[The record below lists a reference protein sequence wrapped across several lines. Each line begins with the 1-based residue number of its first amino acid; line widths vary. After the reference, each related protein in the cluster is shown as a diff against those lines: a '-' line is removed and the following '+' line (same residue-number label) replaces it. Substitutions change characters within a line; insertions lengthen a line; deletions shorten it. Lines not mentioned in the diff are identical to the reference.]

1 MKRKWGLC
9 SLAFIC
15 KDALLKVHRGHVIF
29 FLRFPCVAAM
39 LLQVLLWQSQSRHSV
54 ILMRMTWIP
63 AESRKLWL
71 CAITFDGTPEVRFW
85 LWMLWHSADT
95 TPSAHGGYTTFRPAG
110 AGCSSPKYT
119 CWKLHERG
127 HDKNYQDCYWWLG
140 NGVYAVFNSVKI
152 KHCCVALSPP
162 KCVQIIMLF
171 LLQFLTIG
179 NLTFRTVI
187 HKNRFYSLTRGKN
200 PSVQALSFL
209 WKKKPC
215 DDSDWVIDWMVTL

>member
-1 MKRKWGLC
+1 MEGTQL
-9 SLAFIC
+9 S
-15 KDALLKVHRGHVIF
+15 GQQEQ
-29 FLRFPCVAAM
+29 AAAV
-39 LLQVLLWQSQSRHSV
+39 QN
-54 ILMRMTWIP
+54 IP
-63 AESRKLWL
+63 AENFMKEDM
-71 CAITFDGTPEVRFW
+71 IKIIKTVTGD
-85 LWMLWHSADT
+85 
-95 TPSAHGGYTTFRPAG
+95 
-110 AGCSSPKYT
+110 
-119 CWKLHERG
+119 
-127 HDKNYQDCYWWLG
+127 LG

-215 DDSDWVIDWMVTL
+215 DDSD